1 MATQGRASVAGRYP
15 IYKAAFAAYT
25 HMTFLSLLPTHML
38 EGSIKTSNNKGKGI
52 HVFRY
57 TLAKRLLETQ
67 IPHQIITDTLGHA
80 SNDSDKY
87 YYSMEEEKLK
97 MCCLDA
103 RWIGVKTW
111 K

>member
-1 MATQGRASVAGRYP
+1 MKS
-15 IYKAAFAAYT
+15 AY
-25 HMTFLSLLPTHML
+25 SLCARIFNKL
-38 EGSIKTSNNKGKGI
+38 EIKTSNNKGKGI

-67 IPHQIITDTLGHA
+67 IPHQIITDTLGHV

>member
-1 MATQGRASVAGRYP
+1 MVNY
-15 IYKAAFAAYT
+15 
-25 HMTFLSLLPTHML
+25 
-38 EGSIKTSNNKGKGI
+38 E
-52 HVFRY
+52 
-57 TLAKRLLETQ
+57 RLLETQ
-67 IPHQIITDTLGHA
+67 IPHQVITDTLGHA

-87 YYSMEEEKLK
+87 YYSMDEERLK